1 MQQLKGEFSRRR
13 STLSKSVLLAGIVV
27 AASVRVA
34 VADGAADLAQKLS
47 NPVSD
52 LISVPLQLNY
62 DEGIG
67 LGGNGSSWKL
77 NLQPVVPISL
87 NADWNIISRTIV
99 PFVSTDG
106 IPAGAGSDTGIGD
119 TVQSFFLSPKA
130 PTAGGWIWG
139 AGPVFLLPT
148 SSDSKFGPGE
158 WGVGL
163 TGVALKQ
170 DGPWTYGAL
179 ANHIVDVDGN
189 IDINSTVLQ
198 PFVSYTTPDAW
209 TFSLNTES
217 TYNWAAKD
225 WSVPVNA
232 AVSKLV
238 TFGDQPVSLGAGV
251 RYWADSATG
260 GPDGWGARFTMTFLF
275 PK

>member
-1 MQQLKGEFSRRR
+1 
-13 STLSKSVLLAGIVV
+13 LSKSVLLAGIVV

-67 LGGNGSSWKL
+67 LGGNGSSWNL
-77 NLQPVVPISL
+77 NVQPVVPISL

-99 PFVSTDG
+99 PLVSTDG

-119 TVQSFFLSPKA
+119 TVQSFFFSPKA

-148 SSDSKFGPGE
+148 SSDRKFGPGE

-179 ANHIVDVDGN
+179 ANHIVDVDGS
-189 IDINSTVLQ
+189 IDINSTFLQ

>member
-67 LGGNGSSWKL
+67 LGGNGSRWTL
-77 NLQPVVPISL
+77 NVQPVVPISL

-99 PFVSTDG
+99 PLVSTDG

-119 TVQSFFLSPKA
+119 TVQSFFFSPKA

-148 SSDSKFGPGE
+148 SSDRKFGPGE

-179 ANHIVDVDGN
+179 ANHIVDVDGS
-189 IDINSTVLQ
+189 IDINSTFLQ

>member
-67 LGGNGSSWKL
+67 LGGNGSRWTL
-77 NLQPVVPISL
+77 NVQPVVPISL

>member
-1 MQQLKGEFSRRR
+1 MKQLKGEFSWRR

-67 LGGNGSSWKL
+67 LGGHGSSWNL
-77 NLQPVVPISL
+77 NVQPVVPISL

-99 PFVSTDG
+99 PLVSTDG

-119 TVQSFFLSPKA
+119 TVQSFFFSPKA

-148 SSDSKFGPGE
+148 SSDRKFGPGE

-179 ANHIVDVDGN
+179 ANHIVDVDGS
-189 IDINSTVLQ
+189 IDINSTFLQ

>member
-1 MQQLKGEFSRRR
+1 MQQLKREFSRRR

-67 LGGNGSSWKL
+67 LGGNGSRWTL
-77 NLQPVVPISL
+77 NVQPVVPISL

-99 PFVSTDG
+99 PLVSTDG

-119 TVQSFFLSPKA
+119 TVQSFFFSPKA

-179 ANHIVDVDGN
+179 ANHIVDVDGS
-189 IDINSTVLQ
+189 IDINSTFLQ